1 MQASLRFIDI
11 QLGQALKQVR
21 KSRKCS
27 QLALA
32 QELGIT
38 FQQIQKYE
46 AGVNRISASRL
57 IEICRVLNMG
67 VQDFYA
73 MIEPGNDPPDPL
85 LTAQTAKLTSS
96 FARISDA
103 RVRAALLT
111 LLAKIAAPST
121 AS

>member
-21 KSRKCS
+21 KSRKLS

-46 AGVNRISASRL
+46 AGINRISASRL
-57 IEICRVLNMG
+57 IDICRVLNISI
-67 VQDFYA
+67 QDFYA
-73 MIEPGNDPPDPL
+73 LIKPGTDPPDPL
-85 LTAQTAKLTSS
+85 LAAQSAKLTTS
-96 FARISDA
+96 FAKIPDP

-111 LLAKIAAPST
+111 LLTKMAAPST
-121 AS
+121 T